1 MEASYVLKSTKI
13 FDGIASEPVAGGL
26 VINGNKI
33 VGIVPFDE
41 LDHFIGQA
49 TDVIDFG
56 DKLITPG
63 FIDSH
68 THMGQAL
75 DFLDETY
82 CIDLGPA
89 KTFDEIIAMMREFAD
104 KNPDNPV
111 VYAVGFNYFNLDP
124 VVIPT
129 VQLLDEAFPDRP
141 VLIQTWEVHTYY
153 ANTPA
158 IEMAGITKDTPDPNN
173 GIGKDENG
181 ELTGAFND
189 TVAFAL
195 QKIVQRPA
203 EQRKGAMKHFM
214 DVLNSEGIT
223 GVADMYPCGTERPYP
238 LFKMM
243 EDQLTVRI
251 SFYPELMSFT
261 PEDIED
267 YKANYSGPMLQF
279 GGLKNLID
287 GVISVHTAW
296 MSEPYY
302 DDPSTCGYPAIP
314 AEEVRAKMLEAL
326 GMGINVRIHTIGDAA
341 VHYVLDVFEEALAAY
356 GKLPRRNVMEHL
368 EYVRDEDIP
377 RFAQLDVIP
386 DMQGRHITFYVDDGE
401 PIMGP
406 DRIKLAFRW
415 RDILDTGAIIGTGSD
430 YPVVSFNP
438 GRCVYA
444 AVTRQHED
452 GHPAG
457 GWLPGQ
463 RVSLADILRAYTYGS
478 ACAIN
483 REDELGTLAPGKL
496 ADVTVWNCD
505 LFSVPEERYLDMHP
519 MLTMVD
525 GKVVYEG

>member
-1 MEASYVLKSTKI
+1 MDASYILKSTNI

-26 VINGNKI
+26 VVTGNRI

-41 LDHFIGQA
+41 LDHFAGPA
-49 TDVIDFG
+49 TEVIECD

-82 CIDLGPA
+82 CIDLGSA
-89 KTFDEIIAMMREFAD
+89 RSFDEVISMMRGFAD
-104 KNPDNPV
+104 RNPDNSV
-111 VYAVGFNYFNLDP
+111 VYAVGFNRFNLDP

-153 ANTPA
+153 ANSLA
-158 IEMAGITKDTPDPNN
+158 IRMAGITKDTPDPND
-173 GIGKDENG
+173 GIGKDGNG

-189 TVAFAL
+189 TVAFAF

-203 EQRKGAMKHFM
+203 EQRKGALKRFM
-214 DVLNSEGIT
+214 DALNSEGIT
-223 GVADMYPCGTERPYP
+223 CVADMYPCGTERPYP

-261 PEDIED
+261 PGDIED
-267 YKANYSGPMLQF
+267 YKTNYNGPMLQF
-279 GGLKNLID
+279 GGLKNLLD

-296 MSEPYY
+296 MSEPYH
-302 DDPSTCGYPAIP
+302 DDPTTRGHPAIP
-314 AEEVRAKMLEAL
+314 AEDVRAKILEAMS
-326 GMGINVRIHTIGDAA
+326 MGINVRIHAIGDAA
-341 VHYVLDVFEEALAAY
+341 VHYVLDVFEEARARY
-356 GKLPRRNVMEHL
+356 GRLPRRNVMEHL

-377 RFAQLDVIP
+377 RFAELDVIP
-386 DMQGRHITFYVDDGE
+386 AMQGRHITFYVDDGE
-401 PIMGP
+401 AIMGS

-415 RDILDTGAIIGTGSD
+415 RDILDTGAIIATGSD

-452 GHPAG
+452 GHPKG
-457 GWLPGQ
+457 GWLPEQ
-463 RVSLADILRAYTYGS
+463 RVSLADVLRAYTYGS

-483 REDELGTLAPGKL
+483 REDELGMLAPGML

-505 LFSVPEERYLDMHP
+505 LFSVPEEEYLNMHP
-519 MLTMVD
+519 AITMVD
-525 GKVVYEG
+525 GRVVYEG